1 VAIPTETVYGLAAPI
16 FHIEAVNK
24 IFSLK
29 KRPRDNPL
37 IAHVSSMQM
46 IEQIAETLP
55 ESFFRLSRVFWP
67 GPLAMIVQ
75 KKATVPGLVSG
86 GHSTIAIRMPS
97 HPLALQLIDAVGEP
111 LVAPSANISGR
122 PSPTTALDV
131 LEDLGGSLRAVLD
144 GGPCEVGIE
153 STVVSLMHGVPTLLR
168 PGTITK
174 AQLEEVLQREVAL
187 PEGGQPVPCPGMKY
201 RHYAPRAQIRIV
213 DQLPKNAQFILSRDL
228 GTLNARSF
236 YTRLREGDRQG
247 FDTIWILLDP
257 ISRRDEGL
265 MNRLFR
271 AAGIL

>member
-1 VAIPTETVYGLAAPI
+1 
-16 FHIEAVNK
+16 
-24 IFSLK
+24 
-29 KRPRDNPL
+29 
-37 IAHVSSMQM
+37 
-46 IEQIAETLP
+46 
-55 ESFFRLSRVFWP
+55 
-67 GPLAMIVQ
+67 
-75 KKATVPGLVSG
+75 
-86 GHSTIAIRMPS
+86 
-97 HPLALQLIDAVGEP
+97 
-111 LVAPSANISGR
+111 
-122 PSPTTALDV
+122 
-131 LEDLGGSLRAVLD
+131 
-144 GGPCEVGIE
+144 
-153 STVVSLMHGVPTLLR
+153 MHGVPTLLR